1 MGRKTYS
8 KPIFAQVQTQAQLT
22 LALLPLVAALPF
34 LSDEMLARLFG
45 QSMAILNW
53 VPQAPDVQLSPL
65 PSIRETEQRPRTE
78 EEKRRYRR
86 EYKREYRRRNLTQK
100 QQQEKQRAYWR
111 QAQRKHRER
120 IKTQK
125 GKPK

>member
-1 MGRKTYS
+1 MGRKRYS

-45 QSMAILNW
+45 
-53 VPQAPDVQLSPL
+53 LSAL
-65 PSIRETEQRPRTE
+65 PSLRELDQRPPTQ
-78 EEKRRYRR
+78 EEKRHYQR
-86 EYKREYRRRNLTQK
+86 EYKREYRHRNLTQK
-100 QQQEKQRAYWR
+100 QQQEEQRAYWR
-111 QAQRKHRER
+111 EAQRIHRER